1 MLQIPYDQLVKDAW
15 IKKRI
20 EGFIGRM
27 SDEVGERAGQAA
39 AEKVRG
45 VANQAADELGRKA
58 QSQAKKLPETLYQ
71 GTGQTIKRHPKVFG
85 GIAAG
90 VGAAGAGGTGVYIDQ
105 QRRNRKSMN
114 ELRQAILSKTGESIT
129 TTIGEANMSAQQV
142 LQDYFL
148 TKVATSV
155 GKNFGK
161 FTDDHLTKPL
171 KQRLADRKAHQA
183 LMGKPT
189 GQSRS
194 VRARQYLAGRSGA
207 QLAGGAAAGLAAAGG
222 AGYAAGRK
230 KSAAEIFGEYL
241 MSKEAGPPGTEAAQ
255 RLAKF
260 TTGKGGRQL
269 SGAARTSKQQ
279 MYENLYQNA
288 PTGNPSRA
296 QRLREF
302 AGRRRNQAIAGGA
315 GLAAAGAGGGYMA
328 GKKKAASDIL
338 GEYFLAKQASVETED
353 EALLEEGLAEEFLL
367 EEAENILDARDGG
380 FEEKSA
386 TEMLGE
392 FLMLKEAAG
401 EGTQLAL
408 PEHAEDFSDISDE
421 DLEEFLYQEA
431 LLEQAGA

>member
-148 TKVATSV
+148 TKAAASV

-161 FTDDHLTKPL
+161 FTDDHLSKPL
-171 KQRLADRKAHQA
+171 KQRLADRKAQKA
-183 LMGKPT
+183 LMSKPT

-241 MSKEAGPPGTEAAQ
+241 LAKEAAAPGTGPVK
-255 RLAKF
+255 R
-260 TTGKGGRQL
+260 RL
-269 SGAARTSKQQ
+269 SGAARSSKQQ
-279 MYENLYQNA
+279 MYEQLFKNA
-288 PTGNPSRA
+288 PSGNPSRT

-408 PEHAEDFSDISDE
+408 PEHGEDFSDISDE

-431 LLEQAGA
+431 LLEQAGE